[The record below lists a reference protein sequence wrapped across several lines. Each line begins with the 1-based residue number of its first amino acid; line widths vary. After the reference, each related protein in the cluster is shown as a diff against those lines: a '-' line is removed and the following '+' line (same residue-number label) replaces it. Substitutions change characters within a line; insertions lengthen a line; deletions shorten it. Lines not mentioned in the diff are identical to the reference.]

1 MMPEPD
7 ICVVMNAGSGKGED
21 ADRVRAAFEAQ
32 QVPVHLELVE
42 DGSRLASVAAEAVNR
57 GFGTIVAAGGDGTIC
72 AVAAAMAGSGRR
84 MGILPLGTFNYFAR
98 SLLLPQELE
107 AAVEVICAGRTAPI
121 RIATVND
128 EVFLNNASLGVY
140 PAILETR
147 EEIYKRWG
155 RSRALAYWS
164 VLKVLARMGRP
175 LRLRVRAGGEERVVR
190 SPLVFVVNNAF
201 QLEQMN
207 LDGAERVAAGDLV
220 VFIAPNTGRL
230 GMFRNAVALAL
241 GSASV
246 DQNYMMMSGP
256 HVEIDLPQGHRRV
269 WHVARDGE
277 RERMVPPFDLR
288 AIEGALEVTV
298 PEHWNREVR

>member
-1 MMPEPD
+1 MPEPD

-107 AAVEVICAGRTAPI
+107 AAVAVICAGRTAPI

-241 GSASV
+241 GYASV

>member
-1 MMPEPD
+1 MPEPD

-241 GSASV
+241 GYASV

>member
-1 MMPEPD
+1 MPEPD

-21 ADRVRAAFEAQ
+21 AERVRAAFAALD
-32 QVPVHLELVE
+32 VPVHLELVE
-42 DGSRLASVAAEAVNR
+42 DGSRLTATARQAIER
-57 GFGTIVAAGGDGTIC
+57 GFGTVVAAGGDGTIC
-72 AVAAAMAGSGRR
+72 AVAAAMAGSGKR

-107 AAVEVICAGRTAPI
+107 PAVEVVCAGRTAPI
-121 RIATVND
+121 RVATVND
-128 EVFLNNASLGVY
+128 QLFLNNASLGVY

-147 EEIYKRWG
+147 EEIYRRWG

-175 LRLRVRAGGEERVVR
+175 LKLRVRAGGEERLVR

-207 LDGAERVAAGDLV
+207 LDGADRIAAGDLV

-230 GMFRNAVALAL
+230 GMFRNAAALAL
-241 GSASV
+241 GYASV
-246 DQNYMMMSGP
+246 DQNYLMMSGP
-256 HVEIDLPQGHRRV
+256 HVEIDLPQGRRRI

-277 RERMVPPFDLR
+277 RERMVPPFDLK
-288 AIEGALEVTV
+288 AIEGAIEVTV
-298 PEHWNREVR
+298 PEHWDRDVR

>member
-1 MMPEPD
+1 MPEPD

-21 ADRVRAAFEAQ
+21 ASRVRAAFEAQ
-32 QVPVHLELVE
+32 DVEAHLELVE
-42 DGSRLASVAAEAVNR
+42 DGSRLTSVASEALDR
-57 GFGTIVAAGGDGTIC
+57 GFKTIVAAGGDGTIC

-98 SLLLPQELE
+98 SLLLPEELE
-107 AAVEVICAGRTAPI
+107 AAVAVICAGRTAPI
-121 RIATVND
+121 RVATVND

-147 EEIYKRWG
+147 EEIYRRWG
-155 RSRALAYWS
+155 RSRTLAYWS

-175 LRLRVRAGGEERVVR
+175 LRLRVRAGGEERIVR

-207 LDGAERVAAGDLV
+207 LDGADRVAAGDLV
-220 VFIAPNTGRL
+220 VFIAPNSGRL

-241 GSASV
+241 GLASV
-246 DQNYMMMSGP
+246 DQNYEMMSGP
-256 HVEIDLPQGHRRV
+256 HVEIDLPGRRRKV

-277 RERMVPPFDLR
+277 RERMVPPFDLK

>member
-1 MMPEPD
+1 MPEPD

>member
-1 MMPEPD
+1 MPEPD

-107 AAVEVICAGRTAPI
+107 AAVAVICAGRTAPI

-220 VFIAPNTGRL
+220 VFIAPNTGRF

-241 GSASV
+241 GYASV